1 MEKAG
6 WRNLAGLFFCY
17 DTAMR
22 ALTSARYLAALAS
35 VGLVA
40 ACSDSGPTTPTR
52 PSVADQVAPG
62 AYVLRIT
69 SACSAPGDP
78 RIFAFVHSRV
88 NLSRSGS
95 DWIATASSP
104 AAGDVELRL
113 RESAGVPGFS
123 LQLSGSIRGTAIH
136 MPELATVPLP
146 DVRVNFGGDGRTG
159 LSGVGFGVTSIT
171 PVAGMDGIGAG
182 TITISDG
189 AGQSCTT
196 SGFSWWMARV

>member
-1 MEKAG
+1 
-6 WRNLAGLFFCY
+6 
-17 DTAMR
+17 MR
-22 ALTSARYLAALAS
+22 ALIGARCLAVLAGS
-35 VGLVA
+35 MVLA
-40 ACSDSGPTTPTR
+40 ACSESGPTAPGV
-52 PSVADQVAPG
+52 PSVADQIAPG
-62 AYVLRIT
+62 VYVLRIT

-104 AAGDVELRL
+104 TAGDVELRL
-113 RESAGVPGFS
+113 RDTAGVPGMS

-146 DVRVNFGGDGRTG
+146 DVRVNFGSDGRTG
-159 LSGVGFGVTSIT
+159 LSGVAFGVTSLT

-182 TITISDG
+182 SITVSDG

-196 SGFSWWMARV
+196 SGFAWWMART

>member
-1 MEKAG
+1 
-6 WRNLAGLFFCY
+6 
-17 DTAMR
+17 MR
-22 ALTSARYLAALAS
+22 ALMRARSLAALAS
-35 VGLVA
+35 AALLA
-40 ACSDSGPTTPTR
+40 ACSDSGPTA
-52 PSVADQVAPG
+52 PSGGSVSDQIAPG

-78 RIFAFVHSRV
+78 RILAFVHSRV
-88 NLSRSGS
+88 NLSRSGN

-113 RESAGVPGFS
+113 VATSGVPGFS
-123 LQLSGSIRGTAIH
+123 LQLSGTIKGTAVH
-136 MPELATVPLP
+136 MPELATVPLA

-159 LSGVGFGVTSIT
+159 LSGVAFGVTSIT

-196 SGFSWWMARV
+196 SGFSWWMARQA